1 MCEYFSENAMPWLHG
16 MTYKAVRTERH
27 KYIHWVQKS
36 PTGHECDELYDLVA
50 DPYEMRNLARS
61 KAQAGTVTR
70 LRRELARLVSHSI
83 GL

>member
-1 MCEYFSENAMPWLHG
+1 

-36 PTGHECDELYDLVA
+36 PTGRECDELYDLVA
-50 DPYEMRNLARS
+50 DPYEMHNLART
-61 KAQAGTVTR
+61 KAQAGSVTR
-70 LRRELARLVSHSI
+70 LRRELARLVSQSI